1 MISLCLL
8 PSQRFHY
15 SEPHSNVLDF
25 FCYWSPTNMYKK
37 CFKGRSIF
45 LVLPVVEVNFLGIQ
59 PQLKDVVAQ
68 SKERSEGEGAD
79 KDGDESV
86 LETIDD
92 R

>member
-1 MISLCLL
+1 
-8 PSQRFHY
+8 
-15 SEPHSNVLDF
+15 
-25 FCYWSPTNMYKK
+25 MYKK

-45 LVLPVVEVNFLGIQ
+45 LVLPVVEVNFLGIK

-68 SKERSEGEGAD
+68 SKERSEREGAD

-92 R
+92 LSP